1 MDQLNSENRPASRGI
16 MGTLWAMMGLGL
28 IVLLLFIGYS
38 HLPSAG
44 KGATGTTS
52 DLVTPTPAQ
61 TNPVGALQVNR
72 MITFSGVNITVMKV
86 GEAGKFSDDQKHL
99 GNYTVR
105 VYIQATNKGGMAVGI
120 DYSNLARLQL
130 PDGREVAP
138 QVVGIAPVVLPNQ
151 TQTGYVDFP
160 LANQLDLSSLTL
172 LMGKKMQV
180 SFGAQG

>member
-1 MDQLNSENRPASRGI
+1 MDQLNSEKQPASRGVL
-16 MGTLWAMMGLGL
+16 GTLWAMVALGL
-28 IVLLLFIGYS
+28 VVLLLFIGYS

-44 KGATGTTS
+44 KASKGTTS
-52 DLVTPTPAQ
+52 DLVTPTPVQ

-72 MITFSGVNITVMKV
+72 TITFSGVNITVLKV
-86 GEAGKFSDDQKHL
+86 GEAGKFSDDKKNL

-105 VYIQATNKGGMAVGI
+105 VYIQAINKGGMAAGI
-120 DYSNLARLQL
+120 DYAGLARLQL
-130 PDGREVAP
+130 PDGHEVAP

-172 LMGKKMQV
+172 LMGKKMHI
-180 SFGAQG
+180 SFGA